1 MVDFN
6 SQPSTLNFKQLARR
20 ALSSS
25 IITGIIVLLFICM
38 SGCGD
43 DGTAAIKIPTSTATP
58 RITSVPATPTVTPTP
73 DTGSVVIV
81 IPWPTEKG
89 R

>member
-1 MVDFN
+1 MN
-6 SQPSTLNFKQLARR
+6 KRSITC
-20 ALSSS
+20 S
-25 IITGIIVLLFICM
+25 IITGLIVLLFICM

-58 RITSVPATPTVTPTP
+58 QITSVPSTPAVTPTP

-81 IPWPTEKG
+81 IPWPTEKAK
-89 R
+89 